1 MGGLSVLAGMGR
13 EMMKRGAKPGYREM
27 ARFIAAGAM
36 AAGIHYGVY
45 VLLSYLLPPA
55 LAYAGGYF
63 ISFLFNFYVSCYFTF
78 KTCATW
84 RKSVRFLLC
93 HIINFLIQL
102 GLFHVFLA
110 MSIPELLLPLPVLM
124 IAVPVNFLLV
134 RLALR

>member
-1 MGGLSVLAGMGR
+1 MGGLSVLADMGR
-13 EMMKRGAKPGYREM
+13 EMMKKGAKPGYREM

-45 VLLSYLLPPA
+45 VLLSCFLPPEVS
-55 LAYAGGYF
+55 YAGGYF

-84 RKSVRFLLC
+84 RKSARFLLC

-102 GLFHVFLA
+102 GLFHIFLT
-110 MSIPELLLPLPVLM
+110 MPIPELLLPLPVLM